1 MVGIAAASK
10 KGGLWWFRAKKAGEM
25 MGNDGENDGKME
37 GLLVATDLLE
47 NLLQICLRDRP
58 CHSNPGH
65 VASG

>member
-1 MVGIAAASK
+1 MGKSWK
-10 KGGLWWFRAKKAGEM
+10 M
-25 MGNDGENDGKME
+25 MGNDGEMMWENDVKME